1 MRGLTSS
8 LLASFL
14 AKGWS
19 AFLSLAF
26 VPVYIKFLGV
36 EAYGLI
42 GAFLTLQAVIFLL
55 DLGLGPALTRELAR
69 SARTDAPVG
78 DPRDLLRTLEVIY
91 WSMALFIAIVIWW
104 AAPLFATR
112 WLQAGG
118 LTNEQVVLAIRMAGI
133 SLALQWST
141 NLYSGGLAGL
151 HKQVL
156 LAVLTAG
163 GGTLRVVMT
172 VLALW
177 LIAPTLQAFFLAQA
191 LANCVLSGATA
202 LAVWRQL
209 RNGGLGRAVFRPALV
224 RAIMGFATGMTA
236 ITFTAVVLTQ
246 LDKAVLSKT
255 LPLESFGYYAVA
267 STLASGLYIFVSPMF
282 GVLFPRF
289 AALVARDDQAGL
301 RRLYH
306 GSCQLM
312 SMIVLPIAA
321 TLSLFSS
328 EVLLL
333 WTGNATI
340 ASRSHLILSL
350 LVVGNALNGLM
361 NMPYAMQ
368 LAHGWTQLTLY
379 SNLIAICICAPLLF
393 VLSLKVGA
401 VGGAI
406 VWVMLMIG
414 VMLSGLMLTHRRFA
428 LGSSWRWYI
437 RDVGYPALAAFLV
450 VGLARVFLPP
460 MARGVGEAL
469 LFVFLTLLAGGAAL
483 LTLPLVRQGLA
494 RSMLHASSAG

>member
-1 MRGLTSS
+1 MRGLTGS
-8 LLASFL
+8 LVASFL

-55 DLGLGPALTRELAR
+55 DLGMGPALTRELAR
-69 SARTDAPVG
+69 SVRAEAAAG
-78 DPRDLLRTLEVIY
+78 ESGDLLHTLEVFY
-91 WSMALFIAIVIWW
+91 WAMAVCISIAIWW
-104 AAPLFATR
+104 AAPIFATK
-112 WLQAGG
+112 WLQASG
-118 LTNEQVVLAIRMAGI
+118 LSHGQIAAAIRTAGI
-133 SLALQWST
+133 SLALQWCG

-156 LAVLTAG
+156 LAAITAG
-163 GGTLRVVMT
+163 CGTLRVLAT

-177 LIAPTLQAFFLAQA
+177 LVAPTLQTFFIAQA
-191 LANCVLSGATA
+191 AANCLQSFAMA
-202 LAVWRQL
+202 WAVWRQL
-209 RNGGLGRAVFRPALV
+209 RKRGGASAVFRPALV
-224 RAIMGFATGMTA
+224 RAVMGFASGMAA

-267 STLASGLYIFVSPMF
+267 STLASGLYIVVSPMF

-289 AALVARDDQAGL
+289 AELVAREDWAGL
-301 RRLYH
+301 SRLYH
-306 GSCQLM
+306 TSCQLM
-312 SMIVLPIAA
+312 SMIILPIAA
-321 TLSLFSS
+321 TLTLFSPQI
-328 EVLLL
+328 LLL
-333 WTGNATI
+333 WTGNPLI
-340 ASRSHLILSL
+340 AARSHVILSL

-368 LAHGWTQLTLY
+368 LAHGWTNLSLY
-379 SNLIAICICAPLLF
+379 SNLIAICVCAPLIYF
-393 VLSLKVGA
+393 LSLKLGA
-401 VGGAI
+401 IGGAI
-406 VWVMLMIG
+406 VWVLLMVG

-428 LGSSWRWYI
+428 LGSSWRWYT

-450 VGLARVFLPP
+450 VGVGKVVVPA
-460 MARGVGEAL
+460 MTRGVGEVL
-469 LFVFLTLLAGGAAL
+469 WFVLLTLLAGCAAL
-483 LTLPLVRQGLA
+483 LTVPLVRNGLV
-494 RSMLHASSAG
+494 RNVLQASSAG

>member
-36 EAYGLI
+36 ESYGLI

-69 SARTDAPVG
+69 SVRTEAAVG
-78 DPRDLLRTLEVIY
+78 DPGDLLRTLEVIY
-91 WSMALFIAIVIWW
+91 WAMAVCIAIVIWC
-104 AAPLFATR
+104 AAPLFATH
-112 WLQAGG
+112 WLQASG
-118 LTNEQVVLAIRMAGI
+118 LSNEEVVLAIRTAGI

-156 LAVLTAG
+156 LGVITAG

-177 LIAPTLQAFFLAQA
+177 LIAPNLQSFFLAQA
-191 LANCVLSGATA
+191 VANCVQSAVTA
-202 LAVWRQL
+202 RAVWRQL
-209 RNGGLGRAVFRPALV
+209 RNRRSGRPAFRPALV
-224 RAIMGFATGMTA
+224 RAIMRFATGMTA

-255 LPLESFGYYAVA
+255 LPLESFGYYAIA
-267 STLASGLYIFVSPMF
+267 STLASGLYIFISPMF

-289 AALVARDDQAGL
+289 AELVARDDDAGL

-306 GSCQLM
+306 ASCQLM
-312 SMIVLPIAA
+312 SMIILPVAA
-321 TLSLFSS
+321 TLTLFSP
-328 EVLLL
+328 EVLML
-333 WTGNATI
+333 WTGDAVI
-340 ASRSHLILSL
+340 AAKSHLILSL
-350 LVVGNALNGLM
+350 LVVGNAINGLM

-368 LAHGWTQLTLY
+368 LAHGWTSLSLY
-379 SNLIAICICAPLLF
+379 LNLVAICICTPLIYL
-393 VLSLKVGA
+393 LSLKVGA

-406 VWVMLMIG
+406 VWVLLMVG
-414 VMLSGLMLTHRRFA
+414 TLLPSLMLTHRRYA
-428 LGSSWRWYI
+428 LGSSWRWYVA
-437 RDVGYPALAAFLV
+437 DVGYPAVAAFMV
-450 VGLARVFLPP
+450 VGLARWLVPP
-460 MARGVGEAL
+460 MARGIGEAL
-469 LFVFLTLLAGGAAL
+469 MFVLLTLLAGCAAL
-483 LTLPLVRQGLA
+483 VTLPLVRNGLA
-494 RSMLHASSAG
+494 RSVLHAGSPG